1 MERKSTTTKLTY
13 KLEVEF
19 TEYYLED
26 KRVEECHGF
35 HTFYDTNTIGYDL
48 ISAVVTT
55 DNGFRMD
62 ITDLLDE
69 DAIESLKPDY

>member
-1 MERKSTTTKLTY
+1 MERKSIKSNFTY
-13 KLEVEF
+13 TLEVEF
-19 TEYYLED
+19 TEHYLED

-55 DNGFRMD
+55 DNGFKMD

-69 DAIESLKPDY
+69 DAKESLKPDY

>member
-1 MERKSTTTKLTY
+1 MERKSTTTKVTY

-35 HTFYDTNTIGYDL
+35 HTFYDTKTVGFDL
-48 ISAVVTT
+48 ISAVVITE
-55 DNGFRMD
+55 NGFKMD